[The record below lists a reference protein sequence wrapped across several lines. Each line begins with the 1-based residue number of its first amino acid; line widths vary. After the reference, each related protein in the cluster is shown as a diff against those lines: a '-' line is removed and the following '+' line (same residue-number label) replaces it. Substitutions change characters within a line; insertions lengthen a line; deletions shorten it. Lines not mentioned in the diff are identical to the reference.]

1 MNSVTDLRLC
11 DIATHNVLT
20 VTADLSLQQVIAAFV
35 EKRVSSII
43 VVEDD
48 RPVGIVTERDLL
60 RLICSGYDERRAV
73 RSVMSAPL
81 LTARQDLD
89 FATAQSMLANR
100 AIRHLVLVD
109 DAGCLRGVASETD
122 FRRHIGHDLF
132 SAIQSLGAVMEPSA
146 ELIAPEFSLA
156 KALEI
161 MASRRLDQVLI
172 GRDGVPLG
180 IITERDV
187 PLTGIYAYVAARG

>member
-1 MNSVTDLRLC
+1 MSVLPADEPSAADMNSVTDLRLC

-20 VTADLSLQQVIAAFV
+20 VAVDLSLQQVVAAFV
-35 EKRVSSII
+35 EKRASSVV

-60 RLICSGYDERRAV
+60 RLICAGYDERRAV

-89 FATAQSMLANR
+89 FSTAQSMLSNR

-109 DAGCLRGVASETD
+109 EAGRLQGVASETD

-132 SAIQSLGAVMEPSA
+132 TAIQSLGAVMEPSA
-146 ELIAPEFSLA
+146 ELLDPTRTLA
-156 KALEI
+156 QGNRMNAI
-161 MASRRLDQVLI
+161 V
-172 GRDGVPLG
+172 VNC
-180 IITERDV
+180 
-187 PLTGIYAYVAARG
+187 